1 MEGAEASPVA
11 MQRPI
16 QAKANRA
23 SPATHAPRLTFLK
36 NKVRT
41 GHPRRPELLRGTGTC
56 ASRREKRTANSAHPQ
71 AQSEPEK
78 TNSSGRD
85 PRAQEAANV
94 DGPHFALS
102 ILDVHSNLRNRWWR
116 DQCGL
121 NVFPV
126 SSSVFRRERIRGH
139 PSAQAV

>member
-85 PRAQEAANV
+85 PRAQEAASKAAAQTR
-94 DGPHFALS
+94 PAS
-102 ILDVHSNLRNRWWR
+102 
-116 DQCGL
+116 
-121 NVFPV
+121 
-126 SSSVFRRERIRGH
+126 RIDITDYLCT
-139 PSAQAV
+139 